1 MEGLLKVKQQSPWSD
16 LYVSVWGTM
25 QNGPEKAEAGGRET
39 SFKTDTQGLEL
50 HAPDIPGEMLGD
62 QRAWWELRSFIV
74 RPLDSYAEL
83 YMIALHNLGTVP
95 RLFWTSG
102 STPDS
107 WCIHH
112 CLLQS
117 EILSFC
123 NPDLRHPLST
133 TGLGNKYVYIYIFP
147 TVQVSLNIFIQ
158 DLYSHE
164 ILRAV
169 SL

>member
-16 LYVSVWGTM
+16 LYVAVWGTM
-25 QNGPEKAEAGGRET
+25 ENGPEKAEAGDRET
-39 SFKTDTQGLEL
+39 SFETDSQGLEL
-50 HAPDIPGEMLGD
+50 HAPDTPGEMLGD
-62 QRAWWELRSFIV
+62 KRAWWELRSSRV

-83 YMIALHNLGTVP
+83 YRIALHDLGTVP
-95 RLFWTSG
+95 GLLWTSV

-107 WCIHH
+107 WCILH

-117 EILSFC
+117 ETLSFC
-123 NPDLRHPLST
+123 NPDLRHPFST
-133 TGLGNKYVYIYIFP
+133 TGLGNKYGYIFP
-147 TVQVSLNIFIQ
+147 TVQVSLNTFIQ

-164 ILRAV
+164 ILWAV